1 MEKIILLFL
10 LLITVLYLYGVY
22 MFFDHNNVCIY
33 ESDCVGCT
41 TCMNGKCMDYRV
53 GEPCF
58 SKKVEDDVSL
68 YYEYNY
74 GMSADLV
81 NMKCFGEHFSAIMAN
96 SKRPVRDM
104 TNVEYRKTFKGL
116 VKRSDRCNGEFWAF
130 GRFEED
136 GIKRKTLVERIQEKD
151 KLLDKAIHKLNHMM
165 IKPIRPEVDIRLKNI
180 RIIINK

>member
-10 LLITVLYLYGVY
+10 LLITVLYMYGVY
-22 MFFDHNNVCIY
+22 MFFDHNHVCIY

-68 YYEYNY
+68 YYEYKY

-136 GIKRKTLVERIQEKD
+136 GIKRKTLVERIREKD
-151 KLLDKAIHKLNHMM
+151 KLLDKAIHKLNHMI
-165 IKPIRPEVDIRLKNI
+165 IKKKKKIKN
-180 RIIINK
+180 R